1 MLSVAGHFVVQGM
14 LAPVHQKANCNGKVT
29 FSVYPWILTLIK
41 LLSFFVITHNYPDP
55 LCMYTTKRIYCGII
69 FINEV
74 QSSGAAKFFL
84 VPGDVISLVAS
95 SDLNISYNKY
105 YTNA

>member
-1 MLSVAGHFVVQGM
+1 
-14 LAPVHQKANCNGKVT
+14 
-29 FSVYPWILTLIK
+29 
-41 LLSFFVITHNYPDP
+41 
-55 LCMYTTKRIYCGII
+55 MYTTKKIYCGII

-95 SDLNISYNKY
+95 SDLNISFNKY
-105 YTNA
+105 YTNAWIYICGDVNSDKGYPQKPWTLVLH